1 MLSLEDTL
9 SELGDFSTLWFRELY
24 LEIAKCPQFPTDTS
38 LPWILVEHC
47 LQTTSSLGLHP
58 LMSIVDIY
66 NDAANYSLYQL
77 KRQILFD
84 EAEAE
89 GKLCFDQLVYIL
101 ADQMY
106 ASCTSEA
113 LHKLN
118 DSWDDGAHDTARV
131 GSSVTKS
138 SSKGRA
144 TKATHPSLEWVADA
158 KRVEVFGESHNLT
171 FLLGQHV
178 HLKIMKDLEKWF
190 SRVEASDATSMLD
203 SWESL
208 QLLRS
213 AHALLST
220 LVPVDEFDDMMQDV
234 DAQGSIPDAQAEA
247 LPPIVIPSRIQAYAS
262 QILLLDLCQHF
273 SYSVFSCCF
282 QRVPLPFELQLC
294 VPNIYAD
301 DVLAENVR
309 LVSRVTSS
317 AASHACQKT
326 EVADVNYRGLFG

>member
-1 MLSLEDTL
+1 M
-9 SELGDFSTLWFRELY
+9 
-24 LEIAKCPQFPTDTS
+24 
-38 LPWILVEHC
+38 
-47 LQTTSSLGLHP
+47 LGLHP

-101 ADQMY
+101 ADQLHT
-106 ASCTSEA
+106 SCTTEA

-118 DSWDDGAHDTARV
+118 DPGDDDVHETSRV
-131 GSSVTKS
+131 GSSVKKS
-138 SSKGRA
+138 IVKGRA
-144 TKATHPSLEWVADA
+144 ILATHPNFEWVADA

-178 HLKIMKDLEKWF
+178 HLRIMKDLEKWF
-190 SRVEASDATSMLD
+190 SKVESSDATSTLE

-213 AHALLST
+213 SHALLST
-220 LVPVDEFDDMMQDV
+220 LIPVDKFDAMMQDV
-234 DAQGSIPDAQAEA
+234 DAQGSIPDAEDEA
-247 LPPIVIPSRIQAYAS
+247 FPPIATLSRIQAYAS

-273 SYSVFSCCF
+273 SYNVFSCCF
-282 QRVPLPFELQLC
+282 QRVPLPSELQSC
-294 VPNIYAD
+294 VPNLYAD
-301 DVLAENVR
+301 DELTENMR
-309 LVSRVTSS
+309 MVSRVTSS
-317 AASHACQKT
+317 AASQSYQKA
-326 EVADVNYRGLFG
+326 EVADFNYRGLFG